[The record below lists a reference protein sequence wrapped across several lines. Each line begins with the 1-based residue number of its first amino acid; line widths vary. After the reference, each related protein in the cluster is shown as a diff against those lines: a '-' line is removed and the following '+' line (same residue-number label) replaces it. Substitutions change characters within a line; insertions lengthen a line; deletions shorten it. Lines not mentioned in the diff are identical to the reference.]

1 MNHTPLA
8 RLLFEK
14 GYDLKDLIDKKK
26 IGIGYPTLV
35 NFKRGYKLEN
45 LRKKIR
51 TKYSV
56 EKEKGKNGRLY
67 FPNRPVAEA
76 TDYWVNKIQ
85 ETFLLKINITGTQP
99 AEDKLRNVFF
109 EIITEP
115 RRIQYIPD
123 EITKKK
129 IAKVF
134 KVSTD
139 KVYED
144 RSQEK
149 E

>member
-1 MNHTPLA
+1 MTPTPLS

-14 GYDLKDLIDKKK
+14 GYDLKDLIDIKK

-51 TKYSV
+51 NKYAV

-67 FPNRPVAEA
+67 FPNRPLNEP
-76 TDYWVNKIQ
+76 TTYWIQKIQ
-85 ETFLLKINITGTQP
+85 EVFSLKIHITESVP
-99 AEDKLRNVFF
+99 VDKNFCNVMF
-109 EIITEP
+109 EIISEP
-115 RRIQYIPD
+115 KRIQYIPD

-134 KVSTD
+134 KVSSD
-139 KVYED
+139 DVYED
-144 RSQEK
+144 RSTGK
-149 E
+149 D